1 MLTSWILG
9 ILDSA
14 YSLISQL
21 KVQFFIS
28 GAFFSSFDQKFLE
41 GQYFDAV
48 DLVETA
54 FNKLADNVVS
64 AYVQTLADI
73 ILFSYMQFKK
83 QIGPLNIWNAQLK
96 EFLVITWMVVGKLLL
111 TTIFIS

>member
-9 ILDSA
+9 ILVSA

-21 KVQFFIS
+21 KINSFIS

-41 GQYFDAV
+41 EQYFDAV
-48 DLVETA
+48 DVVETA

-64 AYVQTLADI
+64 A
-73 ILFSYMQFKK
+73 
-83 QIGPLNIWNAQLK
+83 
-96 EFLVITWMVVGKLLL
+96 
-111 TTIFIS
+111 

>member
-1 MLTSWILG
+1 M
-9 ILDSA
+9 
-14 YSLISQL
+14 
-21 KVQFFIS
+21 
-28 GAFFSSFDQKFLE
+28 E
-41 GQYFDAV
+41 GQHFDAV

-73 ILFSYMQFKK
+73 VLFSYMQFKK

-96 EFLVITWMVVGKLLL
+96 EFLVITWMVVRKLLL